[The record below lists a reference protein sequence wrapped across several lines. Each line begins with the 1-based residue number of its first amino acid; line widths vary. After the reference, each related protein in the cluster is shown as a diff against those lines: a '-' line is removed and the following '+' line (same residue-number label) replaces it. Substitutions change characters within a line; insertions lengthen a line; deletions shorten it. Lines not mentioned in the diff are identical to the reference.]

1 MASNQPASSSL
12 DEQHPFLRRLKTI
25 ALLVVSTVAIGT
37 AGFVFIADYPV
48 FDALYMAVIT
58 IGAVGYFEVHPLS
71 PPARVFNM
79 FLILFGASI
88 MVYSM
93 SAITQTVL
101 ENEFSELFGRRRTKK
116 MIDSLKDHFLV
127 CGYGRVGRAAA
138 LELQRTSV
146 PFIVMDRSRDRVDRA
161 MRAGMLAV
169 LADSTSDEM
178 LKEAGVLRAR
188 GLIAALATDADNLFL
203 ILSAKALN
211 PKLKVASRVAE
222 EASEIKMRRAGAD
235 AVFMPYSMTG
245 YRLAQSILRPHV
257 FEFLDV
263 TGTASNI
270 GLNVGMEQV
279 EIESSSPFVGK
290 SLKDVQLRRDL
301 GVIVLAIRRASG
313 EMHFNPPADAVI
325 HAGETLIVMGGFDAV
340 RKLEQVVAGKA

>member
-1 MASNQPASSSL
+1 MKS
-12 DEQHPFLRRLKTI
+12 HPFLRRLRTI
-25 ALLVVSTVAIGT
+25 GLLVAGTVTLGT
-37 AGFVFIADYPV
+37 LGFIFISGYPP

-58 IGAVGYFEVHPLS
+58 IAAVGYFEVHPLTT
-71 PPARVFNM
+71 AGRVFNM
-79 FLILFGASI
+79 FLIFFGASI

-101 ENEFSELFGRRRTKK
+101 ETQFSDLLGRRRTKK

-127 CGYGRVGRAAA
+127 CGFGRVGRAAA
-138 LELQRTSV
+138 MELQRTNV
-146 PFIVMDRSRDRVDRA
+146 PFLVMDRSRERVDRA
-161 MRAGMLAV
+161 MRSGMLAV
-169 LADSTSDEM
+169 LADSTNDDM
-178 LKEAGVLRAR
+178 LREAGVMRAR
-188 GLIAALATDADNLFL
+188 GLIAALSTDADNLFL

-263 TGTASNI
+263 TGTASAI
-270 GLNVGMEQV
+270 GLNVGMDQV
-279 EIESSSPFVGK
+279 EIGPASPMAGK
-290 SLKDVQLRRDL
+290 SLQDLQLRRDL
-301 GVIVLAIRRASG
+301 GVIVLAIRRGSG
-313 EMHFNPPADAVI
+313 EMQFNPPAAAVI
-325 HAGETLIVMGGFDAV
+325 GGGDTLIVMGGFDSV
-340 RKLEQVVAGKA
+340 RKLEQVVEGKA

>member
-1 MASNQPASSSL
+1 MS
-12 DEQHPFLRRLKTI
+12 EHPFLRRLRTI
-25 ALLVVSTVAIGT
+25 ALLVIGIVALGT
-37 AGFVFIADYPV
+37 LGFIFISGYPP

-58 IGAVGYFEVHPLS
+58 IGAVGYFEVHPLTT
-71 PPARVFNM
+71 AGRIFNM

-101 ENEFSELFGRRRTKK
+101 ETEFGELLGRRRTKK

-127 CGYGRVGRAAA
+127 CGFGRVGRAAA
-138 LELQRTSV
+138 QELQRTHV
-146 PFIVMDRSRDRVDRA
+146 PFLVMDRSRERVDRA

-169 LADSTSDEM
+169 LADSTSDDM
-178 LKEAGVLRAR
+178 LREAGVMRAR
-188 GLIAALATDADNLFL
+188 GLIAALSTDADNLFL

-211 PKLKVASRVAE
+211 PNLKVASRVAE
-222 EASEIKMRRAGAD
+222 EGSEIKMRRAGAD

-263 TGTASNI
+263 TGTASAI
-270 GLNVGMEQV
+270 GLNVGMDQV
-279 EIESSSPFVGK
+279 EIGHGSPMAGK
-290 SLKDVQLRRDL
+290 SLQDLQLRRDL
-301 GVIVLAIRRASG
+301 GVIVLAIRRHDG
-313 EMHFNPPADAVI
+313 EMQFNPPASAIVA
-325 HAGETLIVMGGFDAV
+325 AGDTLIVMGGFDSV
-340 RKLEQVVAGKA
+340 RKLAKVVAGEN

>member
-1 MASNQPASSSL
+1 ME
-12 DEQHPFLRRLKTI
+12 DHPFLRRLKII
-25 ALLVVSTVAIGT
+25 ALLVAGTVALGT
-37 AGFVFIADYPV
+37 LGFIFISGYPP

-58 IGAVGYFEVHPLS
+58 IAAVGYFEVHPLS
-71 PPARVFNM
+71 TAGRVFNM

-101 ENEFSELFGRRRTKK
+101 ETEFGELLGRRRTKK

-127 CGYGRVGRAAA
+127 CGFGRVGRAAA
-138 LELQRTSV
+138 QELQRTNQ
-146 PFIVMDRSRDRVDRA
+146 PFLVMDRSRDRVDRA

-169 LADSTSDEM
+169 LADATSDEM
-178 LKEAGVLRAR
+178 LREAGVLRAR

-211 PKLKVASRVAE
+211 PKLKVASRVGE

-263 TGTASNI
+263 TGTSAAI
-270 GLNVGMEQV
+270 GLNVGMDQV
-279 EIESSSPFVGK
+279 EIGAASPMAGK
-290 SLKDVQLRRDL
+290 SLQDLQLRRDL
-301 GVIVLAIRRASG
+301 GVIVLAIRRANG
-313 EMHFNPPADAVI
+313 EMHFNPPAEAI
-325 HAGETLIVMGGFDAV
+325 IAAGDTLIVMGGFDSV
-340 RKLEQVVAGKA
+340 HKLEQVVEGKA

>member
-1 MASNQPASSSL
+1 MS
-12 DEQHPFLRRLKTI
+12 DHPFLRRLQII
-25 ALLVVSTVAIGT
+25 AMLVAGTVALGT
-37 AGFVFIADYPV
+37 LGFIVISGYPP

-71 PPARVFNM
+71 TAGRVFNM

-101 ENEFSELFGRRRTKK
+101 ETEFSELFGRRRTKK

-127 CGYGRVGRAAA
+127 CGFGRVGRAAA
-138 LELQRTSV
+138 IELQRMNV
-146 PFIVMDRSRDRVDRA
+146 PFLVMDRSRDRVDRA
-161 MRAGMLAV
+161 MRSGMLAV
-169 LADSTSDEM
+169 LADSTNDD
-178 LKEAGVLRAR
+178 LLREAGILRAR

-263 TGTASNI
+263 TGTASAI
-270 GLNVGMEQV
+270 GLNAL
-279 EIESSSPFVGK
+279 SSVNDG
-290 SLKDVQLRRDL
+290 
-301 GVIVLAIRRASG
+301 GVL
-313 EMHFNPPADAVI
+313 
-325 HAGETLIVMGGFDAV
+325 
-340 RKLEQVVAGKA
+340 

>member
-1 MASNQPASSSL
+1 MKS
-12 DEQHPFLRRLKTI
+12 HPFLRRLRTI
-25 ALLVVSTVAIGT
+25 GLLVAGTVTLGT
-37 AGFVFIADYPV
+37 LGFIFISGYPP

-58 IGAVGYFEVHPLS
+58 IAAVGYFEVHPLTT
-71 PPARVFNM
+71 AGRVFNM
-79 FLILFGASI
+79 FLIFFGASI

-101 ENEFSELFGRRRTKK
+101 ETQFSDLLGRRRTKK

-127 CGYGRVGRAAA
+127 CGFGRVGRAAA
-138 LELQRTSV
+138 IELQRTNV
-146 PFIVMDRSRDRVDRA
+146 PFLVMDRSRERVDRA
-161 MRAGMLAV
+161 MRSGMLAV
-169 LADSTSDEM
+169 LADSTNDDM
-178 LKEAGVLRAR
+178 LREAGVMRAR
-188 GLIAALATDADNLFL
+188 GLIAALSTDADNLFL

-263 TGTASNI
+263 TGTASAI
-270 GLNVGMEQV
+270 GLNVGMDQV
-279 EIESSSPFVGK
+279 EIGPASPMAGK
-290 SLKDVQLRRDL
+290 SLQDLQLRRDL
-301 GVIVLAIRRASG
+301 GVIVLAIRRGSG
-313 EMHFNPPADAVI
+313 EMQFNPPAAAVI
-325 HAGETLIVMGGFDAV
+325 GGGDTLIVMGGFDSV
-340 RKLEQVVAGKA
+340 RKLEQVVEGKA

>member
-1 MASNQPASSSL
+1 MS
-12 DEQHPFLRRLKTI
+12 DHPFLRRLQII
-25 ALLVVSTVAIGT
+25 AMLVAGTVALGT
-37 AGFVFIADYPV
+37 LGFIVISGYPP

-71 PPARVFNM
+71 TAGRVFNM

-101 ENEFSELFGRRRTKK
+101 ETEFSELFGRRRTKK

-127 CGYGRVGRAAA
+127 CGFGRVGRAAA
-138 LELQRTSV
+138 IELQRMNV
-146 PFIVMDRSRDRVDRA
+146 PFLVMDRSRDRVDRA
-161 MRAGMLAV
+161 MRSGMLAV
-169 LADSTSDEM
+169 LADSTNDD
-178 LKEAGVLRAR
+178 LLREAGILRAR

-263 TGTASNI
+263 TGTASAI
-270 GLNVGMEQV
+270 GLNVGMDQV
-279 EIESSSPFVGK
+279 EIGEESPMAGK
-290 SLKDVQLRRDL
+290 SLKDFQVRRDL
-301 GVIVLAIRRASG
+301 GVIVLAIRRSNG
-313 EMHFNPPADAVI
+313 EMQFNPPAEAVL
-325 HAGETLIVMGGFDAV
+325 HAHDTLIVMGGFDAV
-340 RKLEQVVAGKA
+340 RKLEQVVAGEN

>member
-1 MASNQPASSSL
+1 MTFA
-12 DEQHPFLRRLKTI
+12 EHPFMRRLKTI
-25 ALLVVSTVAIGT
+25 ALLVVGVVIFGT
-37 AGFVFIADYPV
+37 LGFIFIAGYPP

-58 IGAVGYFEVHPLS
+58 IAAVGYFEVHPLS
-71 PPARVFNM
+71 PAGRVFNM

-101 ENEFSELFGRRRTKK
+101 ETEFADLLGRRRTKK

-127 CGYGRVGRAAA
+127 CGFGRVGRAAA
-138 LELQRTSV
+138 IELQRTNV
-146 PFIVMDRSRDRVDRA
+146 PFLVMDRSRERVDRA

-169 LADSTSDEM
+169 LADSTNDDM
-178 LKEAGVLRAR
+178 LKEAGITRAR

-222 EASEIKMRRAGAD
+222 EASEVKMRRAGAD

-263 TGTASNI
+263 TGTASTM
-270 GLNVGMEQV
+270 GLNVGMDQV
-279 EIESSSPFVGK
+279 EIVPESPMLGK
-290 SLKDVQLRRDL
+290 SLQDLQLRRDL
-301 GVIVLAIRRASG
+301 GVIVLAIRRADG
-313 EMHFNPPADAVI
+313 EMHFNPPANAVI
-325 HAGETLIVMGGFDAV
+325 AVGDTLIVMGDFDSV
-340 RKLEQVVAGKA
+340 RKLEQLVAGEN

>member
-1 MASNQPASSSL
+1 MKS
-12 DEQHPFLRRLKTI
+12 HPFLRRLRTI
-25 ALLVVSTVAIGT
+25 GLLVAGTVTLGT
-37 AGFVFIADYPV
+37 LGFIFISGYPP

-58 IGAVGYFEVHPLS
+58 IAAVGYFEVHPLTT
-71 PPARVFNM
+71 AGRVFNM
-79 FLILFGASI
+79 FLIFFGASI

-101 ENEFSELFGRRRTKK
+101 ETQFSDLLGRRRTKK

-127 CGYGRVGRAAA
+127 CGFGRVGRAAA
-138 LELQRTSV
+138 MELQRTNV
-146 PFIVMDRSRDRVDRA
+146 PFLVMDRSRERVDRA
-161 MRAGMLAV
+161 MRSGMLAV
-169 LADSTSDEM
+169 LADSTNDDM
-178 LKEAGVLRAR
+178 LREAGVMRAR
-188 GLIAALATDADNLFL
+188 GLIAALSTDADNLFV

-263 TGTASNI
+263 TGTASAI
-270 GLNVGMEQV
+270 GLNVGMDQV
-279 EIESSSPFVGK
+279 EIGPASPMAGK
-290 SLKDVQLRRDL
+290 SLQDLQLRRDL
-301 GVIVLAIRRASG
+301 GVIVLAIRRGSG
-313 EMHFNPPADAVI
+313 EMQFNPPAAAVI
-325 HAGETLIVMGGFDAV
+325 GSGDTLIVMGGFDSV
-340 RKLEQVVAGKA
+340 RKPEQVVEGKA

>member
-1 MASNQPASSSL
+1 MS
-12 DEQHPFLRRLKTI
+12 EHPFLRRLKII
-25 ALLVVSTVAIGT
+25 AMLVAGTVTLGT
-37 AGFVFIADYPV
+37 LGFIFISDFPP

-58 IGAVGYFEVHPLS
+58 IAAVGYFEVHPLS
-71 PPARVFNM
+71 TAGRVFNM

-101 ENEFSELFGRRRTKK
+101 ETEFSDLLGRRRTKK
-116 MIDSLKDHFLV
+116 MIESLKDHFLV

-138 LELQRTSV
+138 LELQRTNV
-146 PFIVMDRSRDRVDRA
+146 PFLVMDKSRERVDRA

-169 LADSTSDEM
+169 LADSTNDDL
-178 LKEAGVLRAR
+178 LKEAGVQRAR
-188 GLIAALATDADNLFL
+188 GLIASLSTDADNLFL

-222 EASEIKMRRAGAD
+222 ETAEIKMRRAGAD

-263 TGTASNI
+263 TGTASAI
-270 GLNVGMEQV
+270 GLNVGMDQV
-279 EIESSSPFVGK
+279 EIGPASPMAGK
-290 SLKDVQLRRDL
+290 SLKELQLRRDL
-301 GVIVLAIRRASG
+301 GVIVLAIRRSNG
-313 EMHFNPPADAVI
+313 EMQFNPPAEAVVDP
-325 HAGETLIVMGGFDAV
+325 HDTLIVMGGFDAV
-340 RKLEQVVAGKA
+340 RNLERVVAGEI